1 MWDILG
7 WAGIVAG
14 VLIVVPTSAK
24 VIAGRKSSRM
34 AASSVRS
41 EQWTAIFAGLV
52 YFSGGLVLVAHMP
65 WARAAYVGV
74 GVASGLMWLTFRVR
88 ARLRKAR

>member
-1 MWDILG
+1 MWEILG

-24 VIAGRKSSRM
+24 VIAGLKSSPM
-34 AASSVRS
+34 APSSVRS
-41 EQWTAIFAGLV
+41 QRWSAIFAGLV
-52 YFSGGLVLVAHMP
+52 YISGGLVLVAHKP
-65 WARAAYVGV
+65 WARAAYLGA
-74 GVASGLMWLTFRVR
+74 GVATGLVWLTFRVR